1 MAENPITV
9 PLPADLPTNW
19 VYGQTVA
26 PDGSDVGLSQQHGY
40 NYLMEQVNAA
50 QQAAE
55 ELGDAFSGLAS
66 LDGTGKVPA
75 DELPDLDYD
84 PAGSAEAVQDNLD
97 THIADKENPHE
108 VKADQVPYDNS
119 RGELQ
124 SKNVQGAI
132 DELYARMYGDLKVK
146 VQVYENG
153 TTTPIPGV
161 VVTGIASEIGGVCY
175 ADENGIAT
183 GYVLSDEQS
192 ATATV
197 QVDTRYID
205 LTGQTKQTITVQK
218 GVLKEVTLYATRVSN
233 PSGKIETFTASTQ
246 KMFTDAVDRADV
258 HCVGAGA
265 GGSSGGGS
273 NTYSGSGEWPGA
285 IPIAEGGQGGEGGK
299 SSFKISVPFQS
310 NKPFDITVGSKGI
323 GGKASSQSSTNCSKN
338 KGTSGGSSECLGVS
352 AKGGANPT
360 TIGAEC
366 TLYLPSNQWPVAET
380 ASDNETHLFGDS
392 LLQIAGGGDG
402 GGGSAGAYNTSN
414 TTWYHKGN
422 SVGGAPNGGNGGGS
436 VSATGAGKNAKGPGG
451 GGGGGS
457 GITKGKTADQN
468 VTFSGYDGGDGYDG
482 IVYLR
487 WFYA

>member
-1 MAENPITV
+1 MRKGWIVSALIAVSLLFFFAANPLGIMAWNSWFGIV
-9 PLPADLPTNW
+9 QRAD
-19 VYGQTVA
+19 
-26 PDGSDVGLSQQHGY
+26 DVSSYKTQKKVEDTCRS
-40 NYLMEQVNAA
+40 MI
-50 QQAAE
+50 
-55 ELGDAFSGLAS
+55 AS
-66 LDGTGKVPA
+66 YEA
-75 DELPDLDYD
+75 DRL
-84 PAGSAEAVQDNLD
+84 
-97 THIADKENPHE
+97 
-108 VKADQVPYDNS
+108 
-119 RGELQ
+119 
-124 SKNVQGAI
+124 
-132 DELYARMYGDLKVK
+132 
-146 VQVYENG
+146 VYEQYKG
-153 TTTPIPGV
+153 
-161 VVTGIASEIGGVCY
+161 S
-175 ADENGIAT
+175 
-183 GYVLSDEQS
+183 SDEEKQS
-192 ATATV
+192 WAEQAKMRANKTASSYNNYILENSFV
-197 QVDTRYID
+197 WGATRYID
-205 LTGQTKQTITVQK
+205 LTEQTSETVTVQK
-218 GVLKEVTLYATRVSN
+218 GALKEVTLYATRVSN

-273 NTYSGSGEWPGA
+273 NTYSGSGEWSGA

-323 GGKASSQSSTNCSKN
+323 GGKASSQSSTSCSKN